1 MPLTAVPGVWVG
13 EKKRLPKKTALP
25 RRESE
30 VWMPWRGYW
39 LLDLARRRG
48 RRRSL
53 LAHGGRARRRCYRR
67 AGSCGHSIPLV
78 VPSIFVVG
86 DKEARLPA
94 FLMGSREGGIMD
106 VLLYHRGAAGF
117 GNEIFIVRLRLA
129 SLLLQNNH

>member
-1 MPLTAVPGVWVG
+1 LTW
-13 EKKRLPKKTALP
+13 
-25 RRESE
+25 REEEAAEEACS
-30 VWMPWRGYW
+30 PTG
-39 LLDLARRRG
+39 
-48 RRRSL
+48 
-53 LAHGGRARRRCYRR
+53 GGRDVDAIDVRARAATASR
-67 AGSCGHSIPLV
+67 SSSP
-78 VPSIFVVG
+78 VG